1 MPNQIDELKKERS
14 INLSLIKFYESSRL
28 PLKRYDAN
36 RLKHLKDK
44 VEDIERQL
52 SDRGVIYTNL

>member
-28 PLKRYDAN
+28 PLKRGDAN

-52 SDRGVIYTNL
+52 SDHGVIYTNL